1 MNQICLVCGTFVLMI
16 PYIVIVA
23 VRPGP
28 IGTRTL
34 ITISKL
40 ISSYKSAANMLLKKY
55 KYFAYN

>member
-1 MNQICLVCGTFVLMI
+1 MI